1 MVCKW
6 HVISLMQ
13 FCKVPSSHSSFNF
26 TDGQVECLDD
36 ADPTTCHGFLLA
48 VYVNDLS
55 GNKAQ
60 FFRRYQREK
69 PEPVTIIS
77 NTDLEGA
84 EFLKH
89 AHGRLEEFHLYNNLN
104 ASYTGSEAITVFGE
118 TSPPTFAVLSTWN
131 SDIPW
136 AGGAWHMWTDL
147 DNVETAMQP
156 FVDHNIYVINEAYS
170 LLHGWAEGSLKLGD
184 EILESYF
191 DIPRPWSFVVT
202 DIVQSVAQTN
212 SRECVGV
219 SGNSTGSGTS
229 SGSGGSS
236 AGNGSGGGSV
246 LCFTG
251 DAKVEMTDGTIK
263 EIRDVQV
270 GDKVATGYDNLAGLV
285 TKALLHPV
293 ENIVPVAVIVTEHG
307 ELVGTPSHPIFHD
320 GEWIEIGDVDSD
332 IISLETRFIESF
344 YNLEIDG
351 HIMEESS
358 HSYVVNG
365 VIASGLGD
373 NEELNRRFPRQ
384 NVWKQTMDTE
394 SLLVVA

>member
-1 MVCKW
+1 
-6 HVISLMQ
+6 
-13 FCKVPSSHSSFNF
+13 
-26 TDGQVECLDD
+26 VECLDE

-60 FFRRYQREK
+60 FFRRYQRER
-69 PEPVTIIS
+69 PDPVTIIS

-84 EFLKH
+84 ELLKH
-89 AHGRLEEFHLYNNLN
+89 AHGRLEEFHLYNNPN
-104 ASYTGSEAITVFGE
+104 ATYTGSEAITVFGE

-131 SDIPW
+131 TDIPW

-156 FVDHNIYVINEAYS
+156 FVEHNIYVINEAYS

-191 DIPRPWSFVVT
+191 GIPRPWSFEVS
-202 DIVQSVAQTN
+202 DIVQVVAQTN
-212 SRECVGV
+212 SRECTGE
-219 SGNSTGSGTS
+219 SSNSTGSGGTS

-236 AGNGSGGGSV
+236 AGSGSGGGSV
-246 LCFTG
+246 LCFSG
-251 DAKVEMTDGTIK
+251 DAKVEMADGTFK
-263 EIRDVQV
+263 EIRDVRT
-270 GDKVATGYDNLAGLV
+270 GDMVATGHELLAGLV
-285 TKALLHPV
+285 TKALVHPV
-293 ENIVPVAVIVTEHG
+293 ESMIPVAVVVTEHG
-307 ELVGTPSHPIFHD
+307 ELVGTPSHPIFHN
-320 GEWIEIGDVDSD
+320 GEWVEIGEVESD
-332 IISLETRFIESF
+332 IISLETRYIDSF

-351 HIMEESS
+351 HIVDESS

-365 VIASGLGD
+365 IIASGLGD
-373 NEELNRRFPRQ
+373 HEELNRRFPRQ
-384 NVWKQTMDTE
+384 NVWKHAVDAD

>member
-1 MVCKW
+1 MMIFFLVS
-6 HVISLMQ
+6 ILYLI
-13 FCKVPSSHSSFNF
+13 FLFILY

-89 AHGRLEEFHLYNNLN
+89 AHGRLEEFHLYNNPN
-104 ASYTGSEAITVFGE
+104 ASYTGSEAISIFGE

-156 FVDHNIYVINEAYS
+156 FVEHNIYVINEAYS

-184 EILESYF
+184 EILETYF
-191 DIPRPWSFVVT
+191 DIPRPWSFEVS
-202 DIVQSVAQTN
+202 DIVQVVAQTD
-212 SRECVGV
+212 SRECAGV
-219 SGNSTGSGTS
+219 SSNSTGGTS

-236 AGNGSGGGSV
+236 AGSGSGGGSV
-246 LCFTG
+246 LCFSGDANVEMADGTFKKIRYVRTG
-251 DAKVEMTDGTIK
+251 DM
-263 EIRDVQV
+263 
-270 GDKVATGYDNLAGLV
+270 VATGQGHMSGLV
-285 TKALLHPV
+285 TKTLKHLV
-293 ENIVPVAVIVTEHG
+293 ESTIPVAVIVTEQG
-307 ELVGTPSHPIFHD
+307 ELVGTPSHPIYHE
-320 GEWIEIGDVDSD
+320 GAWVEIGDVDSEM
-332 IISLETRFIESF
+332 ISLETRYIDSF

-351 HIMEESS
+351 HVLDESF

-365 VIASGLGD
+365 IIASGLGD
-373 NEELNRRFPRQ
+373 HKELNRSFPRQ
-384 NVWKQTMDTE
+384 NVWKQTVDAE
-394 SLLVVA
+394 RLIAVV